1 MSVARLAARN
11 LSRNLRRSLLT
22 CIAVVAGVG
31 IYVLGEG
38 FIGGLDENIIVS
50 AIDGTVGH
58 VMARPKGYPL
68 EAMQHPID
76 ELLEVPDAA
85 RELLDRESVAWTE
98 RTLFTPL
105 AASGQDS
112 LRVVAIGYDPERD
125 PKVFPRHLWKV
136 VGTLPRPNEPEVAVS
151 KRVARL
157 LQLEPGK
164 RLILQVRTHKGA
176 INALDVTVSGV
187 MTANN
192 AAIDNLG
199 VLVPR
204 KLARTLIA
212 SELPSHLSVRLG
224 SRNDADAFAP
234 KLAAALGQ
242 GSEVV
247 TWRYETADLLAVQAI
262 RRRALEFVV
271 FILMALA
278 AFGIANTILMA
289 AHERVR
295 EVGTLRSMGM
305 TEGGVLR
312 LFLLEGALIG
322 LFGGLLGAL
331 WGGALVAHWSKSPID
346 FSQVFERS
354 QQSLSVSA
362 LVYTRFSPSVIA
374 GAVVLGVVIS
384 ILASI
389 YPARVA
395 SRLVPAE
402 AVRANT

>member
-1 MSVARLAARN
+1 
-11 LSRNLRRSLLT
+11 
-22 CIAVVAGVG
+22 
-31 IYVLGEG
+31 
-38 FIGGLDENIIVS
+38 
-50 AIDGTVGH
+50 
-58 VMARPKGYPL
+58 
-68 EAMQHPID
+68 
-76 ELLEVPDAA
+76 
-85 RELLDRESVAWTE
+85 
-98 RTLFTPL
+98 
-105 AASGQDS
+105 
-112 LRVVAIGYDPERD
+112 
-125 PKVFPRHLWKV
+125 
-136 VGTLPRPNEPEVAVS
+136 
-151 KRVARL
+151 
-157 LQLEPGK
+157 
-164 RLILQVRTHKGA
+164 
-176 INALDVTVSGV
+176 
-187 MTANN
+187 
-192 AAIDNLG
+192 
-199 VLVPR
+199 
-204 KLARTLIA
+204 
-212 SELPSHLSVRLG
+212 
-224 SRNDADAFAP
+224 
-234 KLAAALGQ
+234 
-242 GSEVV
+242 VV